1 MEIYA
6 KSRSEVPEEG
16 YSSLASPNLT
26 GGHPFSTVL
35 IVPDRR
41 KKG

>member
-6 KSRSEVPEEG
+6 KSRPEVPEEG
-16 YSSLASPNLT
+16 YSSLASLILT
-26 GGHPFSTVL
+26 GGHPFFMVL

>member
-6 KSRSEVPEEG
+6 KSRAEVPEEG
-16 YSSLASPNLT
+16 YSFASPILT